1 MDLKKLLSFLICFNV
16 ALYGFARDTGEM
28 VQTNDDKGK
37 FDMETLLRDASSGFS
52 NVVSVEGKTEGTATC
67 LAFSRHTEEYYD
79 LLKSSPRLTTDYKGR
94 LTISFIGVE
103 TIPNYVS
110 QEGVALS
117 YKMAEGKYGEVI
129 QTAQKSI
136 AEHAPWWESKPWRE
150 GGEKDHWKL
159 TEMEQLL
166 ANAYEL
172 SGQYGKAMR
181 AYEVLLGKFS
191 EEYQWFL
198 ARVAY
203 AEMQSQDVETPQTS
217 LFLCYGCFLKG
228 EIYELWENEKDAL
241 QALLEASAKKKE
253 VNEFGESSNE
263 WKLTFRIYRQAW
275 KRIWRF
281 RERLSRISCPEI
293 LYVTSLTPNN
303 NVALYS
309 DLQKEAFEKTIEF
322 AKGLP
327 CVNNDKGGVFNGIE
341 VLKAL
346 DELPYDVAPDG
357 SLYSEAIRNG
367 VSVPGER
374 YRGTIHRSIFE

>member
-1 MDLKKLLSFLICFNV
+1 MELKKLLSFLICLKV

-28 VQTNDDKGK
+28 DQTNDDKGK
-37 FDMETLLRDASSGFS
+37 FDIETILIDASSGFS
-52 NVVSVEGKTEGTATC
+52 NDVSVMGKTEGAATC
-67 LAFSRHTEEYYD
+67 LAFSRHMEEDYD
-79 LLKSSPRLTTDYKGR
+79 VLKSSSRLTTDYQGR
-94 LTISFIGVE
+94 LAISFIGVE

-110 QEGVALS
+110 PEGVELS
-117 YKMAEGKYGEVI
+117 YKMAKGEYREVI
-129 QTAQKSI
+129 QAAQKSI
-136 AEHAPWWESKPWRE
+136 AKHAPWWESKPWRE

-181 AYEVLLGKFS
+181 AYEVLLGRFS

-217 LFLCYGCFLKG
+217 LFLCYGCFLNG
-228 EIYELWENEKDAL
+228 EIYDLWENEKEAL

-263 WKLTFRIYRQAW
+263 WRLTFIKYRRAW

-309 DLQKEAFEKTIEF
+309 DLQKESFEKTIEF

-327 CVNNDKGGVFNGIE
+327 CVNNGERRDFNGIE

-346 DELPYDVAPDG
+346 NDLPYDVAPNG
-357 SLYSEAIRNG
+357 SLYSEVIRNG
-367 VSVPGER
+367 VSIPGER
-374 YRGTIHRSIFE
+374 DRGTIHRSIFE